1 MLHCQVAAKLLLI
14 SDAFNRNA
22 LEGEVEIEM
31 AATIA
36 RSRAIFDEAYIRL
49 RQTHPSLPVQ
59 LRDFQVSCILVRM
72 CPEKKNIVPFF
83 RLT

>member
-59 LRDFQVSCILVRM
+59 LRDFQVSCILVCM